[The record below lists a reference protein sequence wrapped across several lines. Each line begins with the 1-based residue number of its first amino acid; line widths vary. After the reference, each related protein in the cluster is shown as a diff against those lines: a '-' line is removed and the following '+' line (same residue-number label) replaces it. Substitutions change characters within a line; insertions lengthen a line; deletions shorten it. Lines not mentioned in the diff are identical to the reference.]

1 MLMEQNTMRIK
12 ANIWDANCPSR
23 TLLNLIADKW
33 SALVV
38 VKLSDGALRY
48 GRLHREIGGISHKML
63 SQTLHHL
70 ERRSLVR
77 RVVHYT
83 IPPQVEY
90 SLTEQGLSLLIPL
103 ASLIEWAE
111 THVNELS

>member
-1 MLMEQNTMRIK
+1 MEQSTTEIK
-12 ANIWDANCPSR
+12 INIWDANCPSR
-23 TLLNLIADKW
+23 ALLNLIADKW

-38 VKLSDGALRY
+38 VKLSAGAIRY

-70 ERRSLVR
+70 ERKSLVKR
-77 RVVHYT
+77 IVHDT

-90 SLTEQGLSLLIPL
+90 QLTEQGMSLLVPL
-103 ASLIEWAE
+103 ASLTEWAE